1 MYYNIAVKAYLGEP
15 GNRNNFFISFRCLFS
30 MYPSC
35 FNLANLDETLHKEVR
50 IQLDDSIVDFHYWYF
65 IGNDDN
71 GLRLHHPFTSDSDR
85 RADLDLRAKL
95 QIWGDNLTIEI
106 WMHDSAI
113 NYISNNWDWDRHKV
127 ELGQHCCYNIS
138 NVDRSLTFSTTTTRR
153 SNSKEFL
160 DTIGTRYTLNTSRIA
175 YWKFEI
181 RSMVRKCYS
190 FGVTADFHPWNHG
203 DTVER
208 LCDWKVGDELEQR
221 EDREPY
227 SEIFEIVYHG
237 PEDRMVLYRDGIK
250 RGDMRMGNDRN
261 DEGYYLCSPFVTCPP
276 GTVCTL
282 LETKQHFQTLQQLCE
297 RKIYRVVHSQNVM
310 CLPLPKLLKVK
321 ILMKR

>member
-1 MYYNIAVKAYLGEP
+1 MYYRIAVKAYLGEA

-30 MYPSC
+30 SVYPSSC

-65 IGNDDN
+65 IGNDGDN
-71 GLRLHHPFTSDSDR
+71 GLRLQHPFTSDSDR
-85 RADLDLRAKL
+85 VAIDLDLRAKL
-95 QIWGDNLTIEI
+95 QIWGENLTLEI
-106 WMHDSAI
+106 WMRDSTI
-113 NYISNNWDWDRHKV
+113 NYISNNWDWDRYKV
-127 ELGQHCCYNIS
+127 ELGGGQHCCCYNIS
-138 NVDRSLTFSTTTTRR
+138 NVDRSTR
-153 SNSKEFL
+153 SNSKEF
-160 DTIGTRYTLNTSRIA
+160 IGTRYTLDTSRIA

-190 FGVTADFHPWNHG
+190 FGVTADFHPWDRG

-208 LCDWKVGDELEQR
+208 LCAWKVGDEAR
-221 EDREPY
+221 ARSARREPY

-237 PEDRMVLYRDGIK
+237 PEDRMVLYRDGIE
-250 RGDMRMGNDRN
+250 RGDMRMGNDR
-261 DEGYYLCSPFVTCPP
+261 DEGYYLCSPFVSCPP

-297 RKIYRVVHSQNVM
+297 RKIYRVVHSQNVV